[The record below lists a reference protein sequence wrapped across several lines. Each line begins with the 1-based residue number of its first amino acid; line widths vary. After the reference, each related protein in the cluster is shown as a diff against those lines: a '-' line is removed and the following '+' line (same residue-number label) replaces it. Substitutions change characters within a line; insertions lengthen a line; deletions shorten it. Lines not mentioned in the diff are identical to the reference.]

1 MQCLPIKERESC
13 MLHNYFKAK
22 ELIQKILLILKCTTT
37 SCSFKLLPN
46 VRQKQEKYNTEKEN
60 HREFHGKIQDGPENG
75 ND

>member
-1 MQCLPIKERESC
+1 

-46 VRQKQEKYNTEKEN
+46 VRQKQEKYNTEKKITEN
-60 HREFHGKIQDGPENG
+60 SMERYKMDQKMAMINSIIVKGQS
-75 ND
+75 